1 MPVCGRGD
9 VEQDGKGGSRFISR
23 VKQSY
28 VRDVASQGHLPVV
41 QIVEGC
47 LILQFQGQ
55 SVGYLLKKKNL
66 RVTELFY
73 DYIQVEILFY
83 NQPTKKYTKEKLITY
98 FI

>member
-1 MPVCGRGD
+1 
-9 VEQDGKGGSRFISR
+9 
-23 VKQSY
+23 

-55 SVGYLLKKKNL
+55 SMGYLLKKTL
-66 RVTELFY
+66 RVIELFY
-73 DYIQVEILFY
+73 DCIQVEILFY